1 MADEDSGQ
9 SQADTTAN
17 DTGKSDAG
25 AGDEEPFDKSRAMST
40 IAKLRDEVK
49 AGKGTAK
56 ELAEARARL
65 KELEDAK
72 LSDSEKQA
80 NRIRE
85 LEAENARL
93 QGVTKA
99 TTIERAVR
107 SEATKAGAIEPD
119 AIADLLRGSNEA
131 EFDKDGNVTNA
142 KALVDAAKARY
153 PRMFG
158 ARVGS
163 ADGGAGGRTNGTV
176 AGADWVR
183 AGIR

>member
-25 AGDEEPFDKSRAMST
+25 AGEEEPFDKSRAMAT
-40 IAKLRDEVK
+40 IAKLRDELK

-56 ELAEARARL
+56 ELAEARTKL

-80 NRIRE
+80 NRIKE

-93 QGVTKA
+93 QGTARA
-99 TTIERAVR
+99 TAVERAVR
-107 SEATKAGAIEPD
+107 SEASKAGAIEPD

-163 ADGGAGGRTNGTV
+163 VDAGAGGRTNGSTTS
-176 AGADWVR
+176 ADWVR
-183 AGIR
+183 SL